1 MTQQNQTNIDRI
13 REIVTP
19 ILESMGL
26 ELFDLEWTGR
36 GSGSHLR
43 VFIDKAAGITLEE
56 CEQASRFIGHAL
68 DVADP
73 IPGTYV
79 LEVSSP
85 GLDRPL
91 RKPDDYIRSIG
102 KLVRLKLNRPIR
114 GAWVMT
120 GHLRRFE
127 DDGLEVGTGDG
138 TSVRIALEEIAQA
151 RLEVEW

>member
-1 MTQQNQTNIDRI
+1 MTQQNQESIDRI
-13 REIVTP
+13 REVVTP

-26 ELFDLEWTGR
+26 DLFDLEWSGR
-36 GSGSHLR
+36 GTGNHLR
-43 VFIDKAAGITLEE
+43 IFIDKAAGITLED

-73 IPGTYV
+73 IPGSYV

-91 RKPDDYIRSIG
+91 RKPEDYIRSIG
-102 KLVRLKLNRPIR
+102 KLVRLKFNHPIR
-114 GAWVMT
+114 GAWMMT

-127 DDGLEVGTGDG
+127 DGGLEVDPGDG
-138 TSVRIALEEIAQA
+138 TSVRIALTELALA